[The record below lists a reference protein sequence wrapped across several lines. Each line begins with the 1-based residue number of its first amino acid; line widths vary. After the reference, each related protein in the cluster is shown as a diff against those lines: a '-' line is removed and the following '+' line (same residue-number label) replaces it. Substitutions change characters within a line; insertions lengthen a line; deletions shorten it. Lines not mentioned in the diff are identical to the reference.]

1 MTVSAGARIL
11 FAVIGSLS
19 IATLWRAWP
28 RTNDWARE
36 VAPPDAT
43 LLQRL
48 LYTILPFV
56 LPIVFAISV
65 LYCVVSLLQE
75 YSLNR

>member
-19 IATLWRAWP
+19 IATLWRASP

-43 LLQRL
+43 ALQRL
-48 LYTILPFV
+48 VHHPSFRTAYRV
-56 LPIVFAISV
+56 RHQRA
-65 LYCVVSLLQE
+65 LLRGF
-75 YSLNR
+75 LTAGIFP

>member
-1 MTVSAGARIL
+1 MTVSAGAKIL

-19 IATLWRAWP
+19 IATLWRLWP
-28 RTNDWARE
+28 RTNHWARE
-36 VAPPDAT
+36 VIPPEAT
-43 LLQRL
+43 QLQRL

-65 LYCVVSLLQE
+65 CYCVVSLVQ
-75 YSLNR
+75 